1 MQRRLSTTGF
11 TGLVGG
17 GLILFCAAIFASG
30 LHIKAREASP
40 SVTVEDVPFMPDPA
54 MDDDDAAAMA
64 EAAGIES
71 SPDDGGAVLPLEPET
86 VPEQT
91 ALPPPSPAEASAAVP
106 DGWKPK
112 LLYRPTASAAGRIE
126 AQGYQIGIADIEPV
140 DPGESCGEGANA
152 WPCGTA
158 ARTQFRHLLRGR
170 ALTCTVP
177 DRAPA
182 EAIETTCSVGGED
195 VGTWLVAQGWA
206 RASEGGALADAGD
219 QARDAGRGI
228 YGSKPVLPA
237 VEVNTGSGLELPVPP
252 SAPSI
257 IAPAPQAAAP
267 SIPDNRG
274 AFPPAPTLPV
284 Q

>member
-1 MQRRLSTTGF
+1 MAIRSAILLGAKRVIAIDRVPERL
-11 TGLVGG
+11 
-17 GLILFCAAIFASG
+17 
-30 LHIKAREASP
+30 
-40 SVTVEDVPFMPDPA
+40 
-54 MDDDDAAAMA
+54 AMA

-71 SPDDGGAVLPLEPET
+71 PPDDGGAVLPLEPET
-86 VPEQT
+86 APGET
-91 ALPPPSPAEASAAVP
+91 EPIPPVEAVDTVP

-126 AQGYQIGIADIEPV
+126 AQGYQITITGIEPV
-140 DPGESCGEGANA
+140 DRGESCGEGANA

-158 ARTQFRHLLRGR
+158 ARTQFRQLLRGR

-177 DRAPA
+177 DSAPA
-182 EAIETTCSVGGED
+182 EPIEAGCSVGGED

-206 RASEGGALADAGD
+206 RASETGALAEAGD

-228 YGSKPVLPA
+228 YGRKPVLPA
-237 VEVNTGSGLELPVPP
+237 IEVNTSSGLELHLPP

-257 IAPAPQAAAP
+257 ITPAPQTAP
-267 SIPDNRG
+267 VTREDRG